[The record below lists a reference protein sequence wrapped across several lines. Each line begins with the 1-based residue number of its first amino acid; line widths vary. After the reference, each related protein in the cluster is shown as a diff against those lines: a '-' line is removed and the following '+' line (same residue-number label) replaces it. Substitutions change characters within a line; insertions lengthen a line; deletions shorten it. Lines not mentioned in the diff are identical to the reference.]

1 VNATRHRRQ
10 GSRRDPA
17 IDAAVLA
24 ATRTLLVER
33 GYTATTIDLIAATA
47 GVSRPAVYR
56 RWSSKA
62 QLVHEAVFP
71 DLGPEPPE
79 DEFVAEIARLCAGAV
94 RMYRDAAVREAIPG
108 LMVDLRSDR
117 TLRKMLSDRL
127 EAAARSQ
134 LAAKVDAAAAE
145 GTARHGVS
153 ADALMD
159 VIAGGAW
166 YAVCV
171 RHVTNTDRAAKELT
185 DLVLHGVLST
195 MRGRGEQENSQRHP

>member
-1 VNATRHRRQ
+1 MGTTQHRRQ

-17 IDAAVLA
+17 IDEAVLA

-33 GYTATTIDLIAATA
+33 GYSAATIDLIAATA

-79 DEFVAEIARLCAGAV
+79 DDFTAEITRLCIGAV
-94 RMYRDAAVREAIPG
+94 RMYRDPAVREAIPG
-108 LMVDLRSDR
+108 LMVDLRSDPGVR
-117 TLRKMLSDRL
+117 RAISDRL
-127 EAAARSQ
+127 EAAARSK
-134 LAAKVDAAAAE
+134 LATTVEEAGVA
-145 GTARHGVS
+145 GVARSGIS
-153 ADALMD
+153 ADTLMD
-159 VIAGGAW
+159 MIAGGAW

-171 RHVTNTDRAAKELT
+171 RHVANTDRAAKELT
-185 DLVLHGVLST
+185 DLVLHGVLS
-195 MRGRGEQENSQRHP
+195 G

>member
-1 VNATRHRRQ
+1 VATTRHRRQ
-10 GSRRDPA
+10 GSRRDPS

-24 ATRTLLVER
+24 ATRALLVER
-33 GYTATTIDLIAATA
+33 GYAATTIDLIATTA

-71 DLGPEPPE
+71 DLGPESPE
-79 DEFVAEIARLCAGAV
+79 DDFVAEITRLCAGAV
-94 RMYRDAAVREAIPG
+94 RMYTDAVVREAIPG
-108 LMVDLRSDR
+108 LMIDLRSDR
-117 TLRKMLSDRL
+117 KLRKLLSDRL
-127 EAAARSQ
+127 EATARSQ
-134 LAAKVDAAAAE
+134 LAARVDDAAAA
-145 GTARHGVS
+145 GIARSGVS
-153 ADALMD
+153 TDTLMD

-195 MRGRGEQENSQRHP
+195 CSET

>member
-1 VNATRHRRQ
+1 MVSPTRHRRQ

-17 IDAAVLA
+17 IDEAVLR
-24 ATRTLLVER
+24 ATSSLLVER
-33 GYTATTIDLIAATA
+33 GYSATTIDLIAATA

-71 DLGPEPPE
+71 DLGPQPPE
-79 DEFVAEIARLCAGAV
+79 GDFIAEIARLCAGAV
-94 RMYRDAAVREAIPG
+94 RMYGDPAVREAIPG

-117 TLRKMLSDRL
+117 RLRRVISDRL

-134 LAAKVDAAAAE
+134 LAARVDDAAAA
-145 GTARHGVS
+145 GLARRGIS
-153 ADALMD
+153 ADILMD
-159 VIAGGAW
+159 MIAGGAW

-195 MRGRGEQENSQRHP
+195 CSETFVN

>member
-1 VNATRHRRQ
+1 VGTTRHRRQ

-17 IDAAVLA
+17 IDEAVLA

-33 GYTATTIDLIAATA
+33 GYSATTIDLIAVTA

-56 RWSSKA
+56 RWTSKA

-71 DLGPEPPE
+71 DLGPEPPA
-79 DEFVAEIARLCAGAV
+79 DDFAGEIARLCRGAV
-94 RMYRDAAVREAIPG
+94 AMYRDPAVREAIPG

-117 TLRKMLSDRL
+117 RMRRVISDRL

-134 LAAKVDAAAAE
+134 LAAKVHAAADA
-145 GTARHGVS
+145 GVARRGIS
-153 ADALMD
+153 ADTLMD
-159 VIAGGAW
+159 MIAGGAW

-185 DLVLHGVLST
+185 DLVLRGVLS
-195 MRGRGEQENSQRHP
+195 G

>member
-1 VNATRHRRQ
+1 MNGGTPPSRHRRQ

-17 IDAAVLA
+17 IDEAVLA

-33 GYTATTIDLIAATA
+33 GYSATTIDLIAATA
-47 GVSRPAVYR
+47 AVSRPAVYR

-71 DLGPEPPE
+71 DLGPQPPE
-79 DEFVAEIARLCAGAV
+79 GDFIAEIARLCAGAV
-94 RMYRDAAVREAIPG
+94 RMYGDPAVREAIPG

-117 TLRKMLSDRL
+117 RLRRVISDRL

-134 LAAKVDAAAAE
+134 LAARVDDASAA
-145 GTARHGVS
+145 GLARHGIS
-153 ADALMD
+153 ADVLMD
-159 VIAGGAW
+159 MIAGGAW

-195 MRGRGEQENSQRHP
+195 CSETFVN

>member
-1 VNATRHRRQ
+1 VTTPRHRRQ

-33 GYTATTIDLIAATA
+33 GYAATTIDLIAATA

-71 DLGPEPPE
+71 DLGPEPPRDDFE
-79 DEFVAEIARLCAGAV
+79 AEIARLCSGAV
-94 RMYRDAAVREAIPG
+94 RMYRDPAVREAIPG
-108 LMVDLRSDR
+108 LLADLRADR
-117 TLRKMLSDRL
+117 KQRQVISDRL

-134 LAAKVDAAAAE
+134 LAAKVDDAAAR
-145 GTARHGVS
+145 GIARHGIS
-153 ADALMD
+153 ADTLMD
-159 VIAGGAW
+159 MIAGGAW

-171 RHVTNTDRAAKELT
+171 RHVTNTDRAAKDLT
-185 DLVLHGVLST
+185 DLVLRGVLSECSKT
-195 MRGRGEQENSQRHP
+195 SGS

>member
-1 VNATRHRRQ
+1 MNAARRRRQ

-17 IDAAVLA
+17 IDTAVLA
-24 ATRTLLVER
+24 ATRRLLVEH
-33 GYTATTIDLIAATA
+33 GYSATTIDLIAATA

-79 DEFVAEIARLCAGAV
+79 DDFVAEITRLCAGAV
-94 RMYRDAAVREAIPG
+94 RMYGDPAVREAIPG

-117 TLRKMLSDRL
+117 RLRKVLSDRL

-134 LAAKVDAAAAE
+134 LAARVEDAAAA
-145 GTARHGVS
+145 GVARQGIS
-153 ADALMD
+153 
-159 VIAGGAW
+159 
-166 YAVCV
+166 C
-171 RHVTNTDRAAKELT
+171 
-185 DLVLHGVLST
+185 
-195 MRGRGEQENSQRHP
+195 RHPDGRDRRRRLVRGMRPPRDQHRPRRQGVDRPSAARCAERRD

>member
-1 VNATRHRRQ
+1 MATTRHRRQ
-10 GSRRDPA
+10 GSRRDPS

-24 ATRTLLVER
+24 ATRALLVER
-33 GYTATTIDLIAATA
+33 GYAATTIDLITTTA

-71 DLGPEPPE
+71 DLGPESPE
-79 DEFVAEIARLCAGAV
+79 DDFVAEITRLCAGAV
-94 RMYRDAAVREAIPG
+94 RMYTDAVVREAIPG
-108 LMVDLRSDR
+108 LMIDLRSDR
-117 TLRKMLSDRL
+117 KLRKLLSDRL
-127 EAAARSQ
+127 EATARSQ
-134 LAAKVDAAAAE
+134 LAARVDDAAAA
-145 GTARHGVS
+145 GIARSGVS
-153 ADALMD
+153 TDTLMD

-195 MRGRGEQENSQRHP
+195 CSET

>member
-1 VNATRHRRQ
+1 MGLQFMNKTRHRRQ

-17 IDAAVLA
+17 IDDAVLT

-33 GYTATTIDLIAATA
+33 GYSATTIDLIAATA

-56 RWSSKA
+56 RWRSKA

-71 DLGPEPPE
+71 DLGQEPPE
-79 DEFVAEIARLCAGAV
+79 DDFTAEITRLCTGAV
-94 RMYRDAAVREAIPG
+94 HMCRDPAVREAIPG

-117 TLRKMLSDRL
+117 RLRREISDRL

-134 LAAKVDAAAAE
+134 LAARVDDAAAA
-145 GTARHGVS
+145 GVARSGIS
-153 ADALMD
+153 ADTLMD
-159 VIAGGAW
+159 MIAGGAW

-171 RHVTNTDRAAKELT
+171 RHATNTDRAAKELT
-185 DLVLHGVLST
+185 DLVLHGVLSRCSET
-195 MRGRGEQENSQRHP
+195 SVN

>member
-1 VNATRHRRQ
+1 MTISPTTRHRRQ

-24 ATRTLLVER
+24 ATRALLVER
-33 GYTATTIDLIAATA
+33 GYTATTIDLIATTA

-79 DEFVAEIARLCAGAV
+79 DDFVAEITRLCVGAV
-94 RMYRDAAVREAIPG
+94 RMYEDAVVREAIPG

-117 TLRKMLSDRL
+117 KLRKLLSDRL
-127 EAAARSQ
+127 EATARSQ
-134 LAAKVDAAAAE
+134 LAARVNDAAAA
-145 GTARHGVS
+145 GVARSGVS
-153 ADALMD
+153 ADTLMD

-185 DLVLHGVLST
+185 DLVLRGVLSVLRADERST
-195 MRGRGEQENSQRHP
+195 

>member
-1 VNATRHRRQ
+1 MNTTRHRRQ

-17 IDAAVLA
+17 IDTAVLD
-24 ATRTLLVER
+24 ATRALLVAH
-33 GYTATTIDLIAATA
+33 GYSATTIDLIAATA

-56 RWSSKA
+56 RWKSKA

-79 DEFVAEIARLCAGAV
+79 DDFVAEIARLCAGAV
-94 RMYRDAAVREAIPG
+94 RMYRDPAVRESIPG

-117 TLRKMLSDRL
+117 RLRRVLSDRL

-134 LAAKVDAAAAE
+134 LATRVDDAASA
-145 GTARHGVS
+145 GVARSGVS
-153 ADALMD
+153 ADTLMD

-185 DLVLHGVLST
+185 DLVLRGVLSGCSKT
-195 MRGRGEQENSQRHP
+195 YGN

>member
-1 VNATRHRRQ
+1 MSTAQHRRQ

-17 IDAAVLA
+17 IDEAVLA
-24 ATRTLLVER
+24 ATRTLLIER
-33 GYTATTIDLIAATA
+33 GYSATTIDLIAATA
-47 GVSRPAVYR
+47 GVSRPTVYR

-71 DLGPEPPE
+71 DLGPQPPE
-79 DEFVAEIARLCAGAV
+79 DDFVAEIARLCEGAV

-117 TLRKMLSDRL
+117 RLRRVLSDRL

-134 LAAKVDAAAAE
+134 LAATLDDAAADGA
-145 GTARHGVS
+145 ARSGIS

-171 RHVTNTDRAAKELT
+171 RHVANTDRAAKELT
-185 DLVLHGVLST
+185 QLLLTGVLNT
-195 MRGRGEQENSQRHP
+195 GGAHGCRPREEPTC

>member
-1 VNATRHRRQ
+1 MNAPTRHRRQ

-17 IDAAVLA
+17 IDEAVLA

-33 GYTATTIDLIAATA
+33 GYSATTIDLIAATA

-56 RWSSKA
+56 RWKSKA

-71 DLGPEPPE
+71 DLGPQPPE
-79 DEFVAEIARLCAGAV
+79 RDFTAEITRLCAGAV
-94 RMYRDAAVREAIPG
+94 RMYGDPAVREAIPG

-117 TLRKMLSDRL
+117 GLRRVISDRL

-134 LAAKVDAAAAE
+134 LAAKVDDAAAA
-145 GTARHGVS
+145 GVARGGIS
-153 ADALMD
+153 ADILMD
-159 VIAGGAW
+159 AIAGGAW

-185 DLVLHGVLST
+185 DLLLHGVLST
-195 MRGRGEQENSQRHP
+195 CSETS

>member
-1 VNATRHRRQ
+1 MNGGTPPSRHRRQ

-17 IDAAVLA
+17 IDEAVLA

-33 GYTATTIDLIAATA
+33 GYSATTIDLIAATA

-71 DLGPEPPE
+71 DLGPQPPE
-79 DEFVAEIARLCAGAV
+79 GDFIAEIARLCAGAV
-94 RMYRDAAVREAIPG
+94 RMYGDPAVREAIPG

-117 TLRKMLSDRL
+117 RLRRVISDRL

-134 LAAKVDAAAAE
+134 LAARVDDASAA
-145 GTARHGVS
+145 GLARRGIS
-153 ADALMD
+153 ADILMD
-159 VIAGGAW
+159 MIAGGAW

-195 MRGRGEQENSQRHP
+195 CSETFEN